1 MKFED
6 APLLSDVT
14 YKKGIY
20 TVGSKHF
27 ITKHN
32 ALIEVSKTKQKLK
45 WDFNTAIFAQECQRP
60 QMDVRLIDLY
70 KQRALQLRDKYDY
83 LILSYS
89 GGADSDNVLQTFL
102 RNNIK
107 LDEVWTEWPLSLLDK
122 AGYKPSQSLDKTNL
136 PIEWFQNVEPTLKE
150 LEKTHPEIT
159 IHITDSFDYY
169 NNVSGVEDFED
180 GGTFL
185 QVPTVYTS
193 LKRWRYMK
201 EYITKLVEKG
211 LNVGVIHGA
220 EKCVP
225 YLTRN
230 NNNGNFNV
238 GFLMNDRGLIMD
250 KFLDDPY
257 FYSNDTRM
265 EAFYWSADF
274 PSIVVQQAHLI
285 WDYLKKNKDD
295 TINRL
300 EQRDKEY
307 INWYTRRT
315 NFDDIIKRICYPYW
329 DFTKIQVEKSYFVFN
344 HSFQVYASQFKNEK
358 FFQSWESNYKSN
370 LRRYDPSLC
379 FVNGKDV
386 GNDVVVC
393 IKFHKI
399 GEVSW

>member
-6 APLLSDVT
+6 APLLNNVN

-32 ALIEVSKTKQKLK
+32 ALLEVSKTKQSLK
-45 WDFNTAIFAQECQRP
+45 WDFNSDLFAQECKRP
-60 QMDVRLIDLY
+60 RLDVRLIDLY
-70 KQRALQLRDKYDY
+70 KERAQQLRDKYDY

-107 LDEVWTEWPLSLLDK
+107 IDEVWTEWPLSLLDK
-122 AGYKPSQSLDKTNL
+122 AGYTPSQSLDKTNL

-150 LEKTHPEIT
+150 LEKTHPEIK
-159 IHITDSFDYY
+159 IHITDSFEHF
-169 NNVSGVEDFED
+169 NHVSGVEDYED

-201 EYITKLVEKG
+201 EYLTKIVEKG

-225 YLTRN
+225 SMTRN
-230 NNNGNFNV
+230 NNNGNFNI
-238 GFLMNDRGLIMD
+238 GFFVNDRGLIMD

-274 PSIVVQQAHLI
+274 PSIVVQQAHQI

-300 EQRDKEY
+300 EERDKQY
-307 INWYTRRT
+307 VNWYTRRT
-315 NFDDIIKRICYPYW
+315 NFDNIIKMICYPYW
-329 DFTKIQVEKSYFVFN
+329 DFSKIQVEKSFFVYN
-344 HSFQVYASQFKNEK
+344 HSFHTYATKFKNEK
-358 FFQSWESNYKSN
+358 FFQSWMSNYKSN
-370 LRRYDPSLC
+370 LRQYDPSLC
-379 FVNGKDV
+379 FANGKNVD
-386 GNDVVVC
+386 NDVVVC
-393 IKFHKI
+393 LKFHKI